1 MFEDYYGD
9 PYRDFNF
16 LDYLLI
22 GGGPDYV
29 SVTDPEAAPPT
40 EQPITAE
47 PVAAEPV
54 YSPPTLLPTVAEPV
68 PAEPVYTLP
77 TPQPVQPEP
86 SVPEV
91 DLGGWNP
98 SMIST
103 APLNIL
109 SDPGPA
115 YDPNMLFRFDTGNQI
130 GVPNGQGGWTYQNA
144 APLVFQPG
152 QQYVMTDESGK
163 NVIARAS
170 TPEEM
175 QKLVQ
180 LSQDRNNWA
189 LYQADASGNYT
200 PGTQLFSR
208 TNAGSLGSMLLPM
221 AGIAG
226 LALGLSALGA
236 GAGGGAAAGS
246 TGAGAGA
253 GAAGAGGAAAGG
265 AAAGGGLASLAPA
278 LGEIVVLGT
287 PSAGLGLGGTAALL
301 GGAGALGGLSSTL
314 GGFQPSGTNYGDQ
327 LTQQPEQPLPDEIV
341 VQGAPPQPPLTG
353 ALAGAGTVAPI
364 LSVSTPTAPQMP
376 VEQPLPEEI
385 VVEAPQ
391 VTPPSLPP
399 LTDIAS
405 IGSILGP
412 TLVTPPEVTV
422 PKTEMPQDN
431 FLRDI
436 MRYYTLGSGILDAL
450 GVGQGGG
457 AGTAMPYTP
466 TFGAVPTFGRGQFQP
481 FTGDYETYATG
492 PEWNF
497 FNQPAQPQMLA
508 NSPFPFLLPP
518 STPSA

>member
-180 LSQDRNNWA
+180 LSQDRF
-189 LYQADASGNYT
+189 L
-200 PGTQLFSR
+200 
-208 TNAGSLGSMLLPM
+208 
-221 AGIAG
+221 
-226 LALGLSALGA
+226 
-236 GAGGGAAAGS
+236 
-246 TGAGAGA
+246 
-253 GAAGAGGAAAGG
+253 
-265 AAAGGGLASLAPA
+265 
-278 LGEIVVLGT
+278 
-287 PSAGLGLGGTAALL
+287 
-301 GGAGALGGLSSTL
+301 
-314 GGFQPSGTNYGDQ
+314 
-327 LTQQPEQPLPDEIV
+327 
-341 VQGAPPQPPLTG
+341 
-353 ALAGAGTVAPI
+353 
-364 LSVSTPTAPQMP
+364 
-376 VEQPLPEEI
+376 
-385 VVEAPQ
+385 
-391 VTPPSLPP
+391 
-399 LTDIAS
+399 LTD
-405 IGSILGP
+405 
-412 TLVTPPEVTV
+412 
-422 PKTEMPQDN
+422 
-431 FLRDI
+431 
-436 MRYYTLGSGILDAL
+436 
-450 GVGQGGG
+450 
-457 AGTAMPYTP
+457 
-466 TFGAVPTFGRGQFQP
+466 
-481 FTGDYETYATG
+481 
-492 PEWNF
+492 
-497 FNQPAQPQMLA
+497 
-508 NSPFPFLLPP
+508 
-518 STPSA
+518 